1 MAVPAV
7 SAFDGSYYQ
16 AQTLTNPERILN
28 KSEIL
33 CFPEE
38 RHIFILLFPGAF
50 PQSPDHTNSP
60 ISVYTHPILSA
71 LSCFVYFIISWMT

>member
-1 MAVPAV
+1 MTVPAV

-33 CFPEE
+33 CFPAE
-38 RHIFILLFPGAF
+38 RRVFIFLPDIFPV
-50 PQSPDHTNSP
+50 SPYQIRVYSSSP
-60 ISVYTHPILSA
+60 
-71 LSCFVYFIISWMT
+71 